1 MRQISFLLVLSA
13 LLLPPAAASAQS
25 RQELDA
31 RLRAVEAHIRA
42 EQPQGGDASTMRMMQ
57 QLDVMERQIRELT
70 SRVEELGYENRQLR
84 QDYETLRQDMMSMI
98 GGGSAS
104 EGGDGY
110 ASGDFGD
117 SEEGD
122 DGFGN
127 EDSTGPVD
135 LTEADADAEGGGDFA
150 IVDPDDPNAEAKRNA
165 TRALGSSPVNAADPD
180 VLFARAQ
187 TRLMEGDY
195 PAARNAFE
203 TFVEEAEGD
212 ERAGEAWFWVGRTRF
227 IEGESAAAADAYIQ
241 SMQAG
246 GPKAPDAMVQLGVA
260 LADLGETEDACDTL
274 SAVPDQFPGASE
286 SVLDAAERESR
297 NAGCG

>member
-1 MRQISFLLVLSA
+1 MRQISLFLVLSA
-13 LLLPPAAASAQS
+13 LLLPAAASAQS

-31 RLRAVEAHIRA
+31 RLRAVESHIRA
-42 EQPQGGDASTMRMMQ
+42 EQSQGGDASTVRMMEQ
-57 QLDVMERQIRELT
+57 MDTMERQIRDLI
-70 SRVEELGYENRQLR
+70 SRVEELSYENRQLR
-84 QDYETLRQDMMSMI
+84 QDYDTLREDMMSML
-98 GGGSAS
+98 GGGSSAS
-104 EGGDGY
+104 GGDDY
-110 ASGDFGD
+110 AAGDFGGDDESGDFGD
-117 SEEGD
+117 SDAG
-122 DGFGN
+122 
-127 EDSTGPVD
+127 GPVD
-135 LTEADADAEGGGDFA
+135 LTEAEAEGGGDFA

-165 TRALGSSPVNAADPD
+165 TRALGASPVDAAAPD

-203 TFVEEAEGD
+203 TFVEQAEGD
-212 ERAGEAWFWVGRTRF
+212 ERTGEAWFWIGRTRF
-227 IEGESAAAADAYIQ
+227 IEGASAEAADAYIQ

-274 SAVPDQFPGASE
+274 TAVPDQFPDASE
-286 SVLDAAERESR
+286 SVMAAAERESR

>member
-1 MRQISFLLVLSA
+1 MRQISLLLLLSA

-42 EQPQGGDASTMRMMQ
+42 EQSQGGDAATLRMMQ
-57 QLDVMERQIRELT
+57 QLDTMERQIRELT
-70 SRVEELGYENRQLR
+70 SRVEELGYENRQLE

-98 GGGSAS
+98 GSGTSAAV
-104 EGGDGY
+104 GGDG
-110 ASGDFGD
+110 AMDGAGDGH
-117 SEEGD
+117 
-122 DGFGN
+122 DGFGD
-127 EDSTGPVD
+127 EASSGPVD
-135 LTEADADAEGGGDFA
+135 LTEANAEGGDFV

-165 TRALGSSPVNAADPD
+165 TRALGASPVDAAEPD

-212 ERAGEAWFWVGRTRF
+212 NRTGEAWFWIGRTRF
-227 IEGESAAAADAYIQ
+227 IEGQSAEAADAYIQ
-241 SMQAG
+241 SLQAG

-260 LADLGETEDACDTL
+260 LAELGETEDACNTL
-274 SAVPDQFPGASE
+274 AAVPEEFPDAGE
-286 SVLDAAERESR
+286 SVLNAAERESR